1 MGALAL
7 YLDLMLDLLSLS
19 LFSNGN
25 QVKKTRRCGVYSA
38 SVQDRTVRSFTDGV
52 REEVDVSDA
61 THIKQIKRKSTK
73 KQSD

>member
-25 QVKKTRRCGVYSA
+25 QKSKRPVDAESILKVYRTDLCG
-38 SVQDRTVRSFTDGV
+38 TDGV
-52 REEVDVSDA
+52 REEVGVRDA
-61 THIKQIKRKSTK
+61 THIKQTK
-73 KQSD
+73 K